1 VLQDRCTDGSV
12 RSALSDV
19 AAERDARA
27 SKEVDMRRMLLI
39 VGALVGVVVGT
50 AAWWRRHPRFGAAWV
65 NRVVDPWLVRQGIVD
80 KSEGEIGLIE
90 HVRRTSGTVR
100 VSPIHPVATGEGFRI
115 IVPLGVESQWA
126 QNVLAA
132 GHCRMQV
139 GDLVYELDEPVL
151 VMPSKVEGLPVIAS
165 RVMDWLGFRYLE
177 LRRFGQ
183 TEGTLEGGPTA
194 VEIEAA
200 PQPVAV

>member
-1 VLQDRCTDGSV
+1 
-12 RSALSDV
+12 
-19 AAERDARA
+19 
-27 SKEVDMRRMLLI
+27 MLLI
-39 VGALVGVVVGT
+39 VGALVGAVVGL
-50 AAWWRRHPRFGAAWV
+50 AAWWRRHPRFGAEWV
-65 NRVVDPWLVRQGIVD
+65 NRVADPWLVRQGIVD

-90 HVRRTSGTVR
+90 HVGRTSGTVR
-100 VSPIHPVATGEGFRI
+100 VSPIHPEATEEGFRI

-183 TEGTLEGGPTA
+183 TEGTLEGASTA
-194 VEIEAA
+194 VEIEAE
-200 PQPVAV
+200 PQPVPA